1 MTSGNH
7 TIIDIG
13 EMVLCDLCNADYT
26 DSEDE
31 GGILMGTYSICPT
44 CAPGIIRDAE
54 RTGEPFVRCP
64 AQTRFKDWVL
74 QLVVYTT
81 AADNS
86 LNPKTRYNVPLT
98 PSSAGALPWY
108 QPSFSTTSGSW
119 RWCASS

>member
-26 DSEDE
+26 DSEAE

-44 CAPGIIRDAE
+44 CAPGVIRDAE
-54 RTGEPFVRCP
+54 RTGEPFARCP

-74 QLVVYTT
+74 QLRGGRNTIEITV
-81 AADNS
+81 
-86 LNPKTRYNVPLT
+86 
-98 PSSAGALPWY
+98 
-108 QPSFSTTSGSW
+108 F
-119 RWCASS
+119 